1 MLLRAKVAPVTFK
14 VAFASANPQNFA
26 MKILCGFTLVLVAS
40 LLSLAAFADSDY
52 PPKVKAIVEQ
62 RCMVCHGCYDAPC
75 QLKLDAWAGVQRG
88 ASKEI
93 VYNGARLEAAN
104 PTRLFVDAQ
113 TVEEW
118 RAKGFYPVLNEQTP
132 DQGVLARM
140 LALKQQ
146 HPLPA
151 GELLPDTITLGLDRE
166 QQCTKPEDFDTFA
179 ADYPLWGMPYGLPG
193 LNKEEHATLTNW
205 LNKGAVGVPSA
216 APPAPEAH
224 KVHDWEAFFNGDS
237 LKQQLMARYMYEHL
251 FIGNLYFSE
260 LGENSH
266 YYNLV
271 RSRTPPGQPI
281 DIIATRR
288 PYDDPGPAAF
298 YYRLQALGTAVL
310 DKRHMP
316 YALNAARMQRWQ
328 SLFLD
333 PDYDVTALPSYETEL
348 AANPFIAFRELP
360 ESARYKFMLDEAQ
373 FTIMGFIKG
382 PVCRGQVALNV
393 IDDHFWVAFL
403 SPDRERALD
412 SAEFLARESKNLRLP
427 NDKTGGAL
435 ISLIEWRGYSS
446 EQLKF
451 LKAKYEYIQQV
462 TGADGTK
469 VNLELIWDGA
479 GHNDNAALTVFRHDD
494 SASVVKGFVGQQ
506 PKTAWIIDYSLL
518 ERIHYLLV
526 AGFDVFGTVAHQLES
541 RLYMDFLRMEGEQN
555 FLLFLP
561 PQERIALRDFWYR
574 DAEDEAKQ
582 FVMSDAVA
590 LDRPADI
597 QYQTTDP
604 KQELLGML
612 QQRLPGAAA
621 HRYQTMEP
629 RFDKMQTLQ
638 GPPFSLMPEV
648 SFLKVFSPDSGE
660 HVYTI
665 VHNDGYSNNAQ
676 VFSEAKRRI
685 PQEDYLTV
693 VKGFIGSYP
702 NAFFQVQDQDLD
714 DFVQDI
720 QSMRSAADYA
730 NLVSRYGVRRT
741 ASTFWPLSDSLHA
754 HYQKTYPREAALFD
768 LNRYENR

>member
-1 MLLRAKVAPVTFK
+1 M
-14 VAFASANPQNFA
+14 
-26 MKILCGFTLVLVAS
+26 MKIFPGFTLVVFA
-40 LLSLAAFADSDY
+40 LLLLARSVFADSDY
-52 PPKVKAIVEQ
+52 PPEVKAIVEQ

-75 QLKLDAWAGVQRG
+75 QLKLDAWAGMQRG

-93 VYNGARLEAAN
+93 VYDGGRLTAAS
-104 PTRLFVDAQ
+104 PTRLFEDAQ
-113 TVEEW
+113 TVEQW
-118 RAKGFYPVLNEQTP
+118 RARGFFPVLNEQAP

-151 GELLPDTITLGLDRE
+151 GGLVPDTITLGLDRA
-166 QQCTKPEDFDTFA
+166 QQCTKPEDFDKFA

-193 LNKEEHATLTNW
+193 LGKEEHVTLSRW
-205 LNKGAVGVPSA
+205 LAQGTPGVPSA
-216 APPAPEAH
+216 APPAAAAQT
-224 KVHDWEAFFNGDS
+224 VRRWEAFFNGDS

-251 FIGNLYFSE
+251 FIGNLYFSDP
-260 LGENSH
+260 GEH
-266 YYNLV
+266 DRYYNLV

-288 PYDDPGPAAF
+288 PYDDPGQALF
-298 YYRLQALGTAVL
+298 YYRLQPLRTAVL

-333 PDYDVTALPSYETEL
+333 ANYTVTALPSYQSADAT
-348 AANPFIAFRELP
+348 NPFIVFRELP
-360 ESARYKFMLDEAQ
+360 ETARYKFMLDEAQ

-403 SPDRERALD
+403 NPDRESALD
-412 SAEFLARESKNLRLP
+412 GAEFLARESKNLRLP
-427 NDKTGGAL
+427 DDKPFGAL
-435 ISLIEWRGYSS
+435 VSMIEWRGYAR

-451 LKAKYEYIQQV
+451 LKAKYEHIQQA
-462 TGADGTK
+462 TGPNGTQ
-469 VNLELIWDGA
+469 VNLDLIWDGD
-479 GHNDNAALTVFRHDD
+479 GHNDNAALTVFRHED

-506 PKTAWIIDYSLL
+506 PKTAWVIDYSLL

-526 AGFDVFGTVAHQLES
+526 AGFDVFGNVAHQLET

-561 PQERIALRDFWYR
+561 PDERIVLRNFWYR
-574 DAEDEAKQ
+574 DAQDEAKQ
-582 FVMSDAVA
+582 FVMTDSVA
-590 LDRPADI
+590 FDRPADI
-597 QYQTTDP
+597 QYRTAEP
-604 KQELLGML
+604 KQELLAML
-612 QQRLPGAAA
+612 QQRLPGAAT
-621 HRYQTMEP
+621 HRYLTHEP
-629 RFDKMQTLQ
+629 RFDKLQTLQ

-648 SFLKVFSPDSGE
+648 SFLKVLGAGQQE

-676 VFSEAKRRI
+676 IFREAQRRI

-702 NAFFQVQDQDLD
+702 NVFFQVPDQELD
-714 DFVQDI
+714 NFVLQME
-720 QSMRSAADYA
+720 SMRSAVDYA
-730 NLVSRYGVRRT
+730 ALVSRYGVRRT
-741 ASTFWPLSDSLHA
+741 DSRFWPLSDALYTR
-754 HYQKTYPREAALFD
+754 YQQDYPREAGLFD